1 MEPTRLKSTID
12 TRLRAYAPSLR
23 DRDLTKIK
31 LRRYEA
37 QTKVIRQV
45 EHIEIQQL
53 FEWHYET
60 DDTLYKDYKMP
71 PPMPLAPPLKQHDS
85 EAVYSIIVPPPLV
98 LRPLMR
104 ICLSYLST

>member
-1 MEPTRLKSTID
+1 MEPTRLKYTID
-12 TRLRAYAPSLR
+12 TRLHAYALSRR
-23 DRDLTKIK
+23 DKDLTKIK

-37 QTKVIRQV
+37 QNKVIRQV
-45 EHIEIQQL
+45 EQIEIQQQ
-53 FEWHYET
+53 FEWQYES

-71 PPMPLAPPLKQHDS
+71 PPMPLAPPLKPHDS

-104 ICLSYLST
+104 IWLSYLST